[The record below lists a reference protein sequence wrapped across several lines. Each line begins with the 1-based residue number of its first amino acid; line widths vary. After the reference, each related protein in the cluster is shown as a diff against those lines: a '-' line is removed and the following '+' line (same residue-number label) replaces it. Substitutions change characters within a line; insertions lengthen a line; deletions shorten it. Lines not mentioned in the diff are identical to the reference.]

1 MRDAGFTLP
10 QGCDRV
16 VVDFSTSS
24 VEAVLDHPDA
34 PNDEWAFGIARLEIS
49 LGAGAWAYIDG
60 FGRLRRLRVH
70 LEAPSGRLDR
80 LQMKCRCNPD
90 EILAAQQVARV
101 MATFER
107 RKPNGDRPIR
117 SAGWPT
123 ASIVGRV
130 ALVTGASRG
139 IGAAI
144 AKRLA
149 AAGALVAVTART
161 LEGHAAQSDESIDTT
176 LLDTINAIRDL
187 GGVVEPVLADL
198 ADPTAPESIVSAVS
212 ALLGPIDILVNNAAR
227 GVYLPLANWT
237 TPALA
242 KLFQVNVLSPFA
254 LCRLVIP
261 EMKRHRCGAI
271 VNVSSI
277 VAERPL
283 GPPYGLFERMSFTT
297 AYGMAKASLDRM
309 STGLAIE
316 CCDYGVRINSISPS
330 GGARTP
336 GALAASKMFNR
347 YPEYAEPLE
356 TITEAVLA
364 LSEPTEPM
372 ITGRVLT
379 SGALLAD
386 LGRPVRAL
394 DGEKF
399 DDHFAVIDL
408 REPVSDEPVF
418 QRVLSAPVRVA
429 ADRRPA

>member
-1 MRDAGFTLP
+1 MRDGGFALP

-16 VVDFSTSS
+16 VVDFATSS

-34 PNDEWAFGIARLEIS
+34 PNDEWAFGIARLEMS
-49 LGAGAWAYIDG
+49 LGIGAWAYVDG

-70 LEAPSGRLDR
+70 LEAPTGWLDR
-80 LQMKCRCNPD
+80 LQKTCRCTD
-90 EILAAQQVARV
+90 VEVFAAKQVARV
-101 MATFER
+101 IATFEQTNVNVETR
-107 RKPNGDRPIR
+107 DPSTTRPQ
-117 SAGWPT
+117 S
-123 ASIVGRV
+123 SIVGRV
-130 ALVTGASRG
+130 VLVTGASRG

-161 LEGHAAQSDESIDTT
+161 LEGHPAQSDESIDTT
-176 LLDTINAIRDL
+176 LIDTVNVIREL

-198 ADPTAPESIVSAVS
+198 ADPGAPEAIVAEV
-212 ALLGPIDILVNNAAR
+212 AGLLGPIDILVNNAAR
-227 GVYLPLANWT
+227 GVYLPLENWSS
-237 TPALA
+237 AA
-242 KLFQVNVLSPFA
+242 VARLFQVNVFSPFA

-261 EMKRHRCGAI
+261 EMKRRRTGAI

-277 VAERPL
+277 VADRPL
-283 GPPYGLFERMSFTT
+283 GPPYGLFERKSFTT
-297 AYGMAKASLDRM
+297 VYGMAKAALDRM
-309 STGLAIE
+309 STGLAVE
-316 CCDYGVRINSISPS
+316 CCDYDVRINSISPS

-364 LSEPTEPM
+364 LSEPTQPM

-379 SGALLAD
+379 SGSLLAD
-386 LGRPVRAL
+386 LDRPVRAL
-394 DGEKF
+394 DGGPF

-408 REPVSDEPVF
+408 RDPIAGEALPHKVPPST
-418 QRVLSAPVRVA
+418 RRVA
-429 ADRRPA
+429 ADRRRA